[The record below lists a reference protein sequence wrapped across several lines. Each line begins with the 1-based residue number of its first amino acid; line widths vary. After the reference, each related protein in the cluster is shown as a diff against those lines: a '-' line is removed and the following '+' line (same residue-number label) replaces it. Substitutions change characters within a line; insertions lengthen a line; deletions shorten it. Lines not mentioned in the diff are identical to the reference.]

1 MLNIKHLKMGRLNA
15 MAIFISLSFLSMSS
29 KPEKIDDGYYA
40 FIVLDGVWKDN
51 KTAYASQI
59 IYYPGYANCNKIE
72 DSYFFN
78 KAKRIFSDY
87 LKANYSNIFPNGE
100 YNNLTLIQH
109 KKFSTY
115 DRLTSRSQ
123 AEQRMTEWVANQKE
137 QGYSVVLTK
146 FAYDCSNY

>member
-1 MLNIKHLKMGRLNA
+1 MRHLKSI
-15 MAIFISLSFLSMSS
+15 AIISCLSFLSMSS

-51 KTAYASQI
+51 KTAYASQVI
-59 IYYPGYANCNKIE
+59 FYPGYATCNKIE

-78 KAKRIFSDY
+78 KAKRSFSDY
-87 LKANYSNIFPNGE
+87 LKAYYSDVFPNGE

-123 AEQRMTEWVANQKE
+123 AEQRMTEWVASQKE
-137 QGYSVVLTK
+137 KGYSIALTK